1 MSQTYSKRVWADEV
15 PAISPMKYQVIDD
28 TNGHVADSATIV
40 PKSGAITTP
49 GTPVNATNLNQL
61 EDGVEMVS
69 KQSQRLISVVGST
82 LTIATGVITTTPNN
96 GTSRYLVDTESSAA
110 FDDLDTING
119 GATGDC
125 IQLILAN
132 SGRIVRLR
140 SGVGNIVTSNGRNI
154 RLLDAAY
161 TTLLYDGTNWRI
173 FDDNNSLNDPVFLN
187 NDGTDHALGTVVI
200 IDRTVDYG
208 CKKTTSAGDPKVI
221 GIAGE
226 IVEAGKTGRYLQ
238 NGQVTVLVQ
247 GNVARG
253 AWVIASSTSGR
264 AAQYGYLKPTSGGIG
279 IAQTEYT
286 GGGAGSVVVLL
297 QLELSHTVNL
307 QQLAT
312 ITNYYQSTAPSTSHT
327 TDAGTDLLVVRIGE
341 GGQTA
346 PSSVSFNG
354 VGLTLLGSVAGGSNF
369 NVSIWYLRNPAIGT
383 YTLTVSGGSGGAR
396 LYATN
401 YAGSQSTPM
410 RTASTGSS
418 TVSPISAVGDIVI
431 DLLAY
436 TGGTPSASSGQTV
449 EYANLANVYGAN
461 CASKKDGDSGST
473 TMSYAANGGSQLTLI
488 GAAIKGS

>member
-15 PAISPMKYQVIDD
+15 PAISPMKYEVIDD
-28 TNGHVADSATIV
+28 TNGHIADSATIV

-69 KQSQRLISVVGST
+69 LQSKRLISVVGST

-154 RLLDAAY
+154 RLLAAAY

-187 NDGTDHALGTVVI
+187 NDGADHALGTVVI
-200 IDRTVDYG
+200 IDTTADYG

-297 QLELSHTVNL
+297 QLELSHTISL

-312 ITNYYQSTAPSTSHT
+312 QSSGTTSSLSHT
-327 TDAGTDLLVVRIGE
+327 TDAGTDLLVVFIRTAGSAAPTSVTFNSAALTKIGE
-341 GGQTA
+341 QASQTNM
-346 PSSVSFNG
+346 VS
-354 VGLTLLGSVAGGSNF
+354 A
-369 NVSIWYLRNPAIGT
+369 WYLRNPSIGT
-383 YTLTVSGGSGGAR
+383 YNIVSSASGDMRAK
-396 LYATN
+396 N
-401 YAGSQSTPM
+401 YAGSKASPVRTPAQSI
-410 RTASTGSS
+410 ASPGSS
-418 TVSPISAVGDIVI
+418 ISNAPASALGDIVVDVI
-431 DLLAY
+431 KDGGSWAPTAGGQVADGLL
-436 TGGTPSASSGQTV
+436 GTMNTSDMPGAAGTTTISWAGSSG
-449 EYANLANVYGAN
+449 YGCQFAF
-461 CASKKDGDSGST
+461 AIAGS
-473 TMSYAANGGSQLTLI
+473 
-488 GAAIKGS
+488 